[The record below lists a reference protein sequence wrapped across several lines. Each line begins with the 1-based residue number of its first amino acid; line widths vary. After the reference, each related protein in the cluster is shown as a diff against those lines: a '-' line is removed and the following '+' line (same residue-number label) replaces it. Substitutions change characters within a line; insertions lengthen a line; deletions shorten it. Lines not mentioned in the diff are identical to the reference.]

1 MLYGDLLFSVTRVY
15 SLAVVL
21 APFFVHLEVLFAL
34 GYRPQ
39 LHNELKKSIDEEIA
53 RVKKAEKVAGKN
65 N

>member
-1 MLYGDLLFSVTRVY
+1 MRCRRVSAC

-39 LHNELKKSIDEEIA
+39 LHKELKKSIDEEIA

>member
-1 MLYGDLLFSVTRVY
+1 MY